1 MVKLQNTTRNLAT
14 IAAPHVIHPMPVVAD
29 GDIGRTPMPWR
40 AKNTKYAPPDMVD
53 SIRTQFCVF
62 PRTPK
67 TGQYASASSS
77 LGVSRQLHLAL
88 FPQGQ
93 SATRARVAKTEV

>member
-1 MVKLQNTTRNLAT
+1 MQR
-14 IAAPHVIHPMPVVAD
+14 
-29 GDIGRTPMPWR
+29 R
-40 AKNTKYAPPDMVD
+40 AKNAKCAPPDPGK

-62 PRTPK
+62 PRTPE
-67 TGQYASASSS
+67 TGQYDPASSS
-77 LGVSRQLHLAL
+77 LGVSRELHLTL

>member
-1 MVKLQNTTRNLAT
+1 MQR
-14 IAAPHVIHPMPVVAD
+14 
-29 GDIGRTPMPWR
+29 R
-40 AKNTKYAPPDMVD
+40 AKNVKYAPPDLVN

-67 TGQYASASSS
+67 TGQNAPASSS
-77 LGVSRQLHLAL
+77 LGVSRELHLAL